1 MPDIVGKPRAHCPP
15 LVSDGGCKIEL
26 KIEPKMPKM
35 EAQGTEARILTGS
48 FSSLSRARKPLV
60 LWFCG

>member
-35 EAQGTEARILTGS
+35 EAQGTD
-48 FSSLSRARKPLV
+48 
-60 LWFCG
+60 